1 MLEYIP
7 APIPMGA
14 VLRIRAYA
22 RPCTPHFSDHVLR
35 IPFGPGVARMRRAEG
50 LDAEER
56 RLKALPWL
64 KARRHTGN
72 AERRSPKGGGV

>member
-22 RPCTPHFSDHVLR
+22 RPCTPHFSDQ
-35 IPFGPGVARMRRAEG
+35 AEG
-50 LDAEER
+50 LDAEEH